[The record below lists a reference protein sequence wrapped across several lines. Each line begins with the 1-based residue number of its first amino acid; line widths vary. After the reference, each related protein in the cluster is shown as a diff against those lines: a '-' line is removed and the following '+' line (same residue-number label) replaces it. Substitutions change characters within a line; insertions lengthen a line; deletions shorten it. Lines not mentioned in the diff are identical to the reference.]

1 MINDQRTHRE
11 EQPAVNLGQA
21 RKKEETKEEK
31 RARKQQIKEA
41 RKVCANTNPPKCII
55 VARCV
60 YANDVLTPG
69 ISLYMQANRE
79 RKKEIKGAFKEEE
92 LRQLNMQAKG
102 QGQRVIRLK

>member
-41 RKVCANTNPPKCII
+41 RKVCEKHPPSQTHRSCAIRAK
-55 VARCV
+55 
-60 YANDVLTPG
+60 DVLTPG
-69 ISLYMQANRE
+69 TSLYVQANRE